1 MEDLNGLQK
10 DLIKDLKHKLTILGL
25 VQIITKKDFCPM
37 ANEQMEKTFFVQNI
51 SAKDAEAFLQ
61 SAFDWCDVYTAD
73 LLRLKAQREYHES
86 YIKLLNELREDE
98 IVVGLVDHE

>member
-25 VQIITKKDFCPM
+25 VQIVTKKDFCPM
-37 ANEQMEKTFFVQNI
+37 ANQQMEKTLFIQNI
-51 SAKDAEAFLQ
+51 STKDAYALLQ

-73 LLRLKAQREYHES
+73 LLKLKGQREYHES

-98 IVVGLVDHE
+98 IAVGLVDHE